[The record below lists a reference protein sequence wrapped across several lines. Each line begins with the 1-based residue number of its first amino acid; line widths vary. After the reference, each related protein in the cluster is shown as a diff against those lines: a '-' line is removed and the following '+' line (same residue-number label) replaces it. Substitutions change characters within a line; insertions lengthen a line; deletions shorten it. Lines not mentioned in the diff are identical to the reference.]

1 MKSLNCLT
9 NLNFWIRIVIDFTW
23 TIELQIVEH
32 FKGFPLAITV
42 VGRSLCGK
50 SAESWL
56 KRLLTLKGA
65 SILNSEAALIDSL
78 QSSLDALNEEDPI
91 LKECFLDLGSF
102 PEDRRIPAAA
112 LIDMWA
118 ELYKLEDFE
127 SIANL
132 HELATRSL
140 ANLLITR

>member
-1 MKSLNCLT
+1 MVILNYFLHEIIE
-9 NLNFWIRIVIDFTW
+9 LNFWICIVIDFTW

-32 FKGFPLAITV
+32 FKEFPLAITV

-56 KRLLTLKGA
+56 KRASELKGA
-65 SILNSEAALIDSL
+65 SILNSEAALIDDL
-78 QSSLDALNEEDPI
+78 QSSLDALNEEGPY

-102 PEDRRIPAAA
+102 PEDQRIPAAA

-118 ELYKLEDFE
+118 E
-127 SIANL
+127 
-132 HELATRSL
+132 
-140 ANLLITR
+140 